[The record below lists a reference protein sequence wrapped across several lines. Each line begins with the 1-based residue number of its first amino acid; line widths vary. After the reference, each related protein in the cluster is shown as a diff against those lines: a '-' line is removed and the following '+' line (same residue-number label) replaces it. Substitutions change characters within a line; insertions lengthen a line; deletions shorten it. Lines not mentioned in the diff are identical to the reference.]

1 MMAGNDC
8 DCLICRLEASLLEE
22 LNEKKGLQEYRRWAA
37 SSDVLAAF
45 PTASELIAHLHRQQ
59 CDERS
64 SSPDEILVELVG
76 AAASGVPHWLLERLL
91 LLVFVPTMHRT
102 TRQVSAAFPL
112 LAREDTAQHLF
123 AILLEFLHSKELRS
137 RRSHLAYAVARK
149 MRRSAF
155 RWAIRESRLDSP
167 NDSDGSL
174 VALGELE
181 ESVERADP
189 HVLLAQFLDN
199 CQRQGWL
206 SEEERQLL
214 TEFKLDRVSGA
225 EIARRSGHTAVAIHH
240 RIQRL
245 LERLRRI
252 ARKSGSDTPEQLD
265 LFRC

>member
-1 MMAGNDC
+1 MMVGNDREC
-8 DCLICRLEASLLEE
+8 PICRLEANLLEE
-22 LNEKKGLQEYRRWAA
+22 LSDKKGLQEYKRWAA
-37 SSDVLAAF
+37 SSEVLAAF
-45 PTASELIAHLHRQQ
+45 PTALELVAHLHRQQ

-64 SSPDEILVELVG
+64 SSPDEILVELVAAGPKG
-76 AAASGVPHWLLERLL
+76 APRLLVERLL

-123 AILLEFLHSKELRS
+123 TVLLEFLHSQELRS
-137 RRSHLAYAVARK
+137 RQSHLAYAVARK

-155 RWAIRESRLDSP
+155 RWAIRESRLDLP
-167 NDSDGSL
+167 DESDGPPAGS
-174 VALGELE
+174 AETE
-181 ESVERADP
+181 ESAEHTHP
-189 HVLLAQFLDN
+189 EVLLAEFLDN

-214 TEFKLDRVSGA
+214 TAFKLERVSGA
-225 EIARRSGHTAVAIHH
+225 EIARRSGHSIVAIHH

-265 LFRC
+265 LFRT